1 MRAVCGNSMLPS
13 NHAVLHTQDARRLPA
28 QAEGGGGAKSDAAAA
43 EPDVRPRTPGQLPLP
58 MPPVMPQHAAR
69 TLHARLRPQEPARL
83 HRRPTRAGETAVR
96 RCRGR
101 LAHSTWTRP
110 VGCWCTGCAP
120 LPPRAPA
127 QGRPPVLADAG
138 RARAVAE
145 ALTRWRAVPAQV
157 LRPVRRDGG
166 GPAAAAVLRLQHRAL
181 LLAIVPKG
189 RLARGPQGRMPAPA
203 SARRADAAA
212 GGGHAIASEAWVM

>member
-1 MRAVCGNSMLPS
+1 MHACGLRSSLP
-13 NHAVLHTQDARRLPA
+13 PA
-28 QAEGGGGAKSDAAAA
+28 QATDASRGDSGAALPRATSALDLDAAAA
-43 EPDVRPRTPGQLPLP
+43 GIARFEAEAAPRIPAEPLSEALEELRLQTP
-58 MPPVMPQHAAR
+58 A
-69 TLHARLRPQEPARL
+69 LRPA
-83 HRRPTRAGETAVR
+83 
-96 RCRGR
+96 
-101 LAHSTWTRP
+101 
-110 VGCWCTGCAP
+110 GCWCTGCAP

-127 QGRPPVLADAG
+127 QGRPPVLANAG

-189 RLARGPQGRMPAPA
+189 GLARGPQGRMPAPA

-212 GGGHAIASEAWVM
+212 GVGHAIASEAWGNVGGGQMKTRLSWVGAG